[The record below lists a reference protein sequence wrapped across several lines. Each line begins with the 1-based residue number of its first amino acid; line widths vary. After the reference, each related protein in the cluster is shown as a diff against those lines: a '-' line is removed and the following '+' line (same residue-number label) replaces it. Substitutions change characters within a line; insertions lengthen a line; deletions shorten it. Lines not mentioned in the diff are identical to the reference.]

1 MLINNIYQFLLYG
14 ADIEI
19 YNMRY
24 HQKGNDMYNF
34 EESKTF
40 LYSDTPISDI
50 FISEYL
56 PEMTGIQV
64 KIYLYCLFLSKNK
77 KKISEMQFAKTFG
90 LSEEN
95 VSGVFDELVEKGLF
109 QKRGKGFVLT
119 DLKDKEINKL
129 FKPRTTPNAMEL
141 DTKKNIISSINKGF
155 FQGIMPISWYQN
167 IEMWF
172 NLYKF
177 DDEVMFMLFNY
188 CNERGLLKFSYVNAV
203 AKNWAEAGIK
213 NESELDDYFVKH
225 KQMKELS
232 SKIAKKLNRST
243 RFTEYEEQY
252 IKKWVD
258 EYKFGMNIIDMALK
272 KTVRISN
279 PNLEYVHKI
288 LTSWF
293 KSGFRTPAEVEKG
306 SKKYS
311 ETKNNEPLDEMM
323 LKKNVRDYY
332 EKIKVKNS
340 KVLSNRIEEVYLK
353 VPDIKKLSADVA
365 NLSIDSVSMKKDER
379 TEAFSRIDVMKEM
392 ITSLLIKNGFSEK
405 YLEPVYNC
413 YECSDTGALP
423 DGSSCVCRKK
433 FIKEIKNQLNT

>member
-1 MLINNIYQFLLYG
+1 
-14 ADIEI
+14 
-19 YNMRY
+19 
-24 HQKGNDMYNF
+24 MYNF

-64 KIYLYCLFLSKNK
+64 KIYLYCLFLSKNR

-90 LSEEN
+90 LSEEKI
-95 VSGVFDELVEKGLF
+95 SGTFQELVEKGLF
-109 QKRGKGFVLT
+109 HKKGKGFVLT
-119 DLKDKEINKL
+119 DLKGKEINKL
-129 FKPRTTPNAMEL
+129 YKPRTAPNAMEL
-141 DTKKNIISSINKGF
+141 DIKKSIVSSINKGF

-177 DDEVMFMLFNY
+177 EDEVMFMLFNY

-213 NESELDDYFVKH
+213 NENDLDDYFMKY
-225 KQMKELS
+225 KKMKEIS

-243 RFTEYEEQY
+243 RFTEYEERY

-258 EYKFGMNIIDMALK
+258 DYKYGMNIIDMALK

-279 PNLEYVHKI
+279 PNLEYVHKV
-288 LTSWF
+288 LTGWN
-293 KSGFRTPAEVEKG
+293 KSGFRTPEQVEKG
-306 SKKYS
+306 AKKYAAS
-311 ETKNNEPLDEMM
+311 RNNGALDEMM
-323 LKKNVRDYY
+323 LKKQIRGHY
-332 EKIKVKNS
+332 EKLKSKNN
-340 KVLSNRIEEVYLK
+340 KAMDARREEVFTK
-353 VPDIKKLSADVA
+353 VPDIKKLLSDVA
-365 NLSIDSVSMKKDER
+365 NLSIDSLAMRKEQKQDV
-379 TEAFSRIDVMKEM
+379 FSKIDVMKEM
-392 ITSLLIKNGFSEK
+392 ISSLLVKNGFSEN

-413 YECSDTGALP
+413 NMCKDTGALP
-423 DGSSCVCRKK
+423 DGSSCTCRKK
-433 FIKEIKNQLNT
+433 LVKELKS

>member
-1 MLINNIYQFLLYG
+1 
-14 ADIEI
+14 
-19 YNMRY
+19 
-24 HQKGNDMYNF
+24 MYNF

-90 LSEEN
+90 LSEEKI
-95 VSGVFDELVEKGLF
+95 SGTFQELVEKGLF
-109 QKRGKGFVLT
+109 QKKGRGFVLT

-129 FKPRTTPNAMEL
+129 YKPRTTPNAMEL
-141 DTKKNIISSINKGF
+141 DTKKSIVSSINKGF

-177 DDEVMFMLFNY
+177 EDEVMFMLFNY

-203 AKNWAEAGIK
+203 AKNWSEAGIK
-213 NESELDDYFVKH
+213 TEDDLDEYFMKY
-225 KQMKELS
+225 KKMKEVS

-243 RFTEYEEQY
+243 RFTEYEERY

-258 EYKFGMNIIDMALK
+258 DYGYNMEIIDIALK

-279 PNLEYVHKI
+279 PNLEYVHKV
-288 LTSWF
+288 LTGWY
-293 KSGFRTPAEVEKG
+293 KNGYRTPAQVEKG
-306 SKKYS
+306 AKKYTAS
-311 ETKNNEPLDEMM
+311 RNNGQIDEMM
-323 LKKNVRDYY
+323 LKKKVRDHYDKLKNKSN
-332 EKIKVKNS
+332 KIM
-340 KVLSNRIEEVYLK
+340 EERKKEVFTK
-353 VPDIKKLSADVA
+353 VPEIKKLLSDVA
-365 NLSIDSVSMKKDER
+365 NLSIDSLAMKKDQKQDV
-379 TEAFSRIDVMKEM
+379 FSKIDVMKEM
-392 ITSLLIKNGFSEK
+392 ATSLLTKNGFAEN
-405 YLEPVYNC
+405 YLEPVYEC
-413 YECSDTGALP
+413 TKCSDTGVLP
-423 DGSSCVCRKK
+423 DGSSCTCRKEL
-433 FIKEIKNQLNT
+433 IKELKS